1 MDLLPETEQDPLPSP
16 EGDEPGPS
24 RWRLPQVRLPKVRFP
39 QLRLPQLR
47 PPQLDWRRVLR
58 VVAGPWVTGL
68 VASGALAVGVLWEAW
83 QEPTKRVIG
92 SGLGDSALMMW
103 FLRWTPK
110 AVGQGLNPLF
120 TDYLNFPHG
129 VNVMWNTS
137 LLLPGLIL
145 GPFTVRYGPAFTF
158 NLLSTLALALSAWCA
173 MLALRRYIK
182 NNLAVIIGGL
192 VYGFS
197 PYMLA
202 QDRGHLQQS
211 VAFLPPLLFLA
222 LDNLLVGQRRPA
234 LLAGAVFGIMAGC
247 QVLIGEEVFAA
258 TALVCAAQVLI
269 MALLFPRHILRKLPY
284 AAIAFAAAAVAFVA
298 VAGRPIWFQLFGPQH
313 ITGAIQQGDKYV
325 TDLWNF
331 ITPGKVQAII
341 PAAAKRITVQFSG
354 NSTEADGYLGIPL
367 IAILVFTVARWA
379 WSSAVVRAGFLL
391 ALVPTVL
398 SLGDHL
404 HIRGHDTG
412 VKLPWDLLQRLPLLQ
427 SALPSRFMGQAMF
440 FYGLLLAF
448 FIERAVRSVPRW
460 RWQWRW
466 ALRVPA
472 ALVVVAAMVALAPRL
487 AVPAGRAPLPAFFTG
502 PAVERIPDGSVAL
515 LVPFPGPGGA
525 TPMTWAAYAG
535 LRFRMPGGY
544 FVGPDTDSSD
554 ASGAVGA
561 RYGAPPTALSGK
573 LRQIAVGW
581 QAPKQLDPYQRLAY
595 SYDLAQWQAR
605 TVVIGLARTSE
616 QRANYV
622 KLFTELL
629 GRPPSNVGG
638 VYVWWDVQPQKL
650 LDQAARSFR

>member
-158 NLLSTLALALSAWCA
+158 NLLSTLALAL
-173 MLALRRYIK
+173 
-182 NNLAVIIGGL
+182 
-192 VYGFS
+192 
-197 PYMLA
+197 P
-202 QDRGHLQQS
+202 
-211 VAFLPPLLFLA
+211 
-222 LDNLLVGQRRPA
+222 
-234 LLAGAVFGIMAGC
+234 AGAVFGIMAGC

-525 TPMTWAAYAG
+525 TPMTCAAYAG

-544 FVGPDTDSSD
+544 FGGPDTDSSD

-629 GRPPSNVGG
+629 GRPP
-638 VYVWWDVQPQKL
+638 
-650 LDQAARSFR
+650 ARSAELGRCHLRDIVL